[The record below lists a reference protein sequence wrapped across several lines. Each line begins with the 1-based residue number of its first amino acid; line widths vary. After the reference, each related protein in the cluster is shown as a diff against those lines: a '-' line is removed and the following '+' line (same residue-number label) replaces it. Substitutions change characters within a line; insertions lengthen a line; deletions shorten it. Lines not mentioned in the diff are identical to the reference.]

1 MENEERSQIKAHYQK
16 EIESIKGEV
25 ARLTNL
31 LEQALSFKNG
41 KGTSAQAPMEAPSAH
56 IPRTS
61 HNLRANSVHGKHFV
75 HYAVI

>member
-1 MENEERSQIKAHYQK
+1 
-16 EIESIKGEV
+16 
-25 ARLTNL
+25 L

-61 HNLRANSVHGKHFV
+61 
-75 HYAVI
+75 